1 MNRIRIFDAPVD
13 CVDMDGCLSE
23 VEKMIN
29 SDCSNTIIAINPEKV
44 IKAQQEPRLM
54 NWLNNARLV
63 IPDGIGVVI
72 AARLLFG
79 ARLTRVPGS
88 ELMPKICE
96 LAARR
101 GYRVFLYGAS
111 ELTVTKAVE
120 RLRNTFAD
128 INIVG
133 YQNGYLS
140 GENMQVLIDR
150 LNELKPQ
157 IIFVALGSPRQELW
171 MDRYLSSIPSVRVCQ
186 GVGGTFDVIAGT
198 VRRAPQLFI
207 RLHGEWLY
215 RLLAQPKRI
224 LRQRALPLFAI
235 KVINQWFSTCFS
247 RKRDR

>member
-1 MNRIRIFDAPVD
+1 MKTRIKIFGAPVD
-13 CVDMDGCLSE
+13 CVDMNAALLE
-23 VEKMIN
+23 VEKMI
-29 SDCSNTIIAINPEKV
+29 DGDRPNTIIAINPEKV

-54 NWLNNARLV
+54 NWLDNARLV

-79 ARLTRVPGS
+79 AKLTRVPGS

-96 LAARR
+96 LSAKK
-101 GYRVFLYGAS
+101 GYRVFLYGATN
-111 ELTVTKAVE
+111 LTISKAVE
-120 RLRNTFAD
+120 QLRSRYAG

-133 YQNGYLS
+133 YQDGYLPDKD
-140 GENMQVLIDR
+140 MPILIER

-171 MDRYLSSIPSVRVCQ
+171 MDQNLSKIPSVRVCQ

-198 VRRAPQLFI
+198 VRRAPQFFI
-207 RLHGEWLY
+207 RLHCEWLY

-224 LRQRALPLFAI
+224 LRQTALPLFAA
-235 KVINQWFSTCFS
+235 KVMKQWVISLLGLNS
-247 RKRDR
+247 K